1 MIAALCDCHAT
12 SRMQDWHRKLGE
24 AALTTERGNCE
35 WQWEGYRY
43 LDARDGLDDGR
54 LAVGDV
60 TDGADVNGGLTRD
73 DLRREGRQ
81 LGDVESGKVLL
92 RQMRSVELVL
102 ALDRERCDR
111 LVRLLM
117 KKMEGIL

>member
-1 MIAALCDCHAT
+1 MAVGRI
-12 SRMQDWHRKLGE
+12 S
-24 AALTTERGNCE
+24 
-35 WQWEGYRY
+35 Y

-60 TDGADVNGGLTRD
+60 ADGADVNGGLARD

-117 KKMEGIL
+117 EKMEGIL